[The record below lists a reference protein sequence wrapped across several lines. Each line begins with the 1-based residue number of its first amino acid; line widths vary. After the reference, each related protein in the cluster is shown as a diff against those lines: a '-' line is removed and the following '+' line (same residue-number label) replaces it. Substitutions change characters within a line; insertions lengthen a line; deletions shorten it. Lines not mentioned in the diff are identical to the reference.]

1 MGAATRTAIIERTRQ
16 WVRETFLYMRPDWP
30 LTDDTP
36 LLKGGVVDSVGVIE
50 LVAWLEATFQLS
62 IPEGDITEAHFGTL
76 ADIGDYVE
84 ARARDPKAGANAW
97 PAHVA

>member
-16 WVRETFLYMRPDWP
+16 WVRENFLYMRPDWP
-30 LTDDTP
+30 LADDTP

-50 LVAWLEATFQLS
+50 LVAWLESTFQLS
-62 IPEGDITEAHFGTL
+62 IPEEDITEQHFGTL
-76 ADIGDYVE
+76 AAIGTYLSERVQ
-84 ARARDPKAGANAW
+84 DPKAGAKVW